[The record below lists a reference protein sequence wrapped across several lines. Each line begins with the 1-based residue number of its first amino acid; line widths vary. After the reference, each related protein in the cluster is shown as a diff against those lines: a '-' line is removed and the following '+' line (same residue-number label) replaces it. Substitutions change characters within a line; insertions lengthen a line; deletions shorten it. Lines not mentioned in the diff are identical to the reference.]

1 MKYRGVIFDLDG
13 VICSTDEYHYLA
25 WKALADRL
33 NIPFDRERNNLLRGV
48 SRAASL
54 NIILEKS
61 DQTYTDEEKAALA
74 EEKNTLYRELLGNMS
89 TADLSDDVKITLEAL
104 RKTDLKL
111 AIGSSSKNTPF
122 ILERIGLGSFFDAV
136 ADGNCITRSK
146 PDPEVFLK
154 AAEMLGLAPAD
165 CLVAEDA
172 RAGVEA
178 AVAGG
183 FDCAAIGDA
192 WDDER
197 ARWHLNRF
205 SDILKS
211 LG

>member
-25 WKALADRL
+25 WKALAERL

-74 EEKNTLYRELLGNMS
+74 EEKNMLYRELLGNMS

-104 RKTDLKL
+104 RTATVWMKWISICWYL
-111 AIGSSSKNTPF
+111 STPCPS
-122 ILERIGLGSFFDAV
+122 ISGNRLTERSTAV
-136 ADGNCITRSK
+136 
-146 PDPEVFLK
+146 
-154 AAEMLGLAPAD
+154 
-165 CLVAEDA
+165 
-172 RAGVEA
+172 
-178 AVAGG
+178 
-183 FDCAAIGDA
+183 
-192 WDDER
+192 
-197 ARWHLNRF
+197 
-205 SDILKS
+205 
-211 LG
+211 